1 MSETH
6 NLFDELIGLV
16 EYLEEPEQWS
26 TDEIKEWADR
36 CLVWIRQQ
44 IKLNEV
50 TLKATNQTGRE
61 NNQ

>member
-1 MSETH
+1 MSETY

-26 TDEIKEWADR
+26 TDEIKDWSDR

>member
-36 CLVWIRQQ
+36 CTAWIRQQ
-44 IKLNEV
+44 IKLNEA
-50 TLKATNQTGRE
+50 TLKATNQTGKG

>member
-26 TDEIKEWADR
+26 THES
-36 CLVWIRQQ
+36 QQ
-44 IKLNEV
+44 
-50 TLKATNQTGRE
+50 
-61 NNQ
+61 

>member
-1 MSETH
+1 MSETY

-26 TDEIKEWADR
+26 TDESQQWADR

-44 IKLNEV
+44 IKLNEA
-50 TLKATNQTGRE
+50 TLKATNQTGTE
-61 NNQ
+61 NN

>member
-1 MSETH
+1 MSETY

-26 TDEIKEWADR
+26 TDEIKDWSDR
-36 CLVWIRQQ
+36 CTAWIRQQ

-50 TLKATNQTGRE
+50 TLKATNQTGKE
-61 NNQ
+61 NN